1 MKNWREET
9 QPELPQV
16 ALDARDVPVAGDDG
30 VEAGIPDAGGGAGGG
45 GGGGAGGDEG
55 ASAGAGGAGG
65 ATEVLRTAAL
75 RDPWSVVQPP
85 TPVFLRD
92 RATDLVHDP
101 DEVTVQNDVGVVR
114 IRPTWPTRAAGPVGP
129 TGPVGP
135 VGPVGPTGPVGPVG
149 PVGPTR
155 PVGPA
160 GPARSAAAEAA
171 GASGGVD
178 ASEGSAAPD
187 VPVPVFV
194 DASGRRS
201 RRFRRLGM
209 ALGLACAVYAVVIV
223 VTLLSGSSDAPW
235 LPVPGQ
241 NADRP
246 AGKVDDSPRPAHSP
260 PTSDDGASVAG
271 PAVSGGT
278 TPSAGA
284 SSRAPGSGKGSA
296 GPSASSSARPT
307 SSAGV
312 TVSSPE
318 PGSSSASAAPS
329 TVPPSSD
336 PPSSPASSP
345 PPASPSESAAP
356 TGGPVAQGAHGH
368 TRTGGAST
376 PAPVL

>member
-1 MKNWREET
+1 M
-9 QPELPQV
+9 
-16 ALDARDVPVAGDDG
+16 ALEAGDVPVAGDDG
-30 VEAGIPDAGGGAGGG
+30 AQTGTPGGVGGAGP
-45 GGGGAGGDEG
+45 
-55 ASAGAGGAGG
+55 SAGAGGGGG

-75 RDPWSVVQPP
+75 RDPWSVVEPP

-114 IRPTWPTRAAGPVGP
+114 IRPTGPVGGS
-129 TGPVGP
+129 T
-135 VGPVGPTGPVGPVG
+135 
-149 PVGPTR
+149 
-155 PVGPA
+155 
-160 GPARSAAAEAA
+160 GPARPAGSATPAAA
-171 GASGGVD
+171 GASG
-178 ASEGSAAPD
+178 ATEGSGAPD

-201 RRFRRLGM
+201 RRFRRLGT

-246 AGKVDDSPRPAHSP
+246 AGRVDGSPRPAHSP

-278 TPSAGA
+278 TPSAGGSA
-284 SSRAPGSGKGSA
+284 RAPGDGKGTA
-296 GPSASSSARPT
+296 RPSASGSARPVST
-307 SSAGV
+307 AGV
-312 TVSSPE
+312 TVSSPKA
-318 PGSSSASAAPS
+318 GSSSASAAPS
-329 TVPPSSD
+329 TVPPSPE
-336 PPSSPASSP
+336 PPSSPAVSP
-345 PPASPSESAAP
+345 PPVSPSESAAP
-356 TGGPVAQGAHGH
+356 TGGPVAQGAHEH
-368 TRTGGAST
+368 TRTRGTAT